1 MEEIMTYALFGYI
14 CGSILFA
21 RVAAALFH
29 QDREYEKSEDGNPGT
44 VNAFRYGGFW
54 CGLITLCGDLLKGFI
69 PVFLFAS
76 THEEEI
82 FFMPRRA
89 GACRAGAGTCLP
101 ALSPVSRRQ
110 RHSRVVWLSAWSDA
124 ILATVCD
131 TGRLFPAVFL
141 DRRHH
146 TKFSANPGHFSVQ
159 RVHDVSSFRCMRH
172 QSWFFVYDV
181 HRLSASAYEQG
192 TADEDEDRAWSQ
204 PISKAGSHFPAFFS
218 MSIFSWINCRV
229 SATEQT
235 SSSSCSE
242 SAKSRNASQT
252 EDSQIVNMLNCPSG
266 VIWMMFR

>member
-82 FFMPRRA
+82 FFMP
-89 GACRAGAGTCLP
+89 GALVLAA
-101 ALSPVSRRQ
+101 PVLGHAFPLFHRFRGGK

-124 ILATVCD
+124 ILASVCD
-131 TGRLFPAVFL
+131 TGRLFLAVFL

-146 TKFSANPGHFSVQ
+146 TKVFSEPWSLFCAARS
-159 RVHDVSSFRCMRH
+159 RC
-172 QSWFFVYDV
+172 FFVSVY
-181 HRLSASAYEQG
+181 AG
-192 TADEDEDRAWSQ
+192 
-204 PISKAGSHFPAFFS
+204 ISLGLFG
-218 MSIFSWINCRV
+218 
-229 SATEQT
+229 
-235 SSSSCSE
+235 
-242 SAKSRNASQT
+242 
-252 EDSQIVNMLNCPSG
+252 L
-266 VIWMMFR
+266 

>member
-82 FFMPRRA
+82 FFMP
-89 GACRAGAGTCLP
+89 GALVLAAPVLGHAFPLFHRFSGGKGIAVSFGCLLGLMP
-101 ALSPVSRRQ
+101 FWRPFV
-110 RHSRVVWLSAWSDA
+110 
-124 ILATVCD
+124 ILA
-131 TGRLFPAVFL
+131 GFFLLFSLIVVITPNF
-141 DRRHH
+141 
-146 TKFSANPGHFSVQ
+146 
-159 RVHDVSSFRCMRH
+159 
-172 QSWFFVYDV
+172 
-181 HRLSASAYEQG
+181 QG

-204 PISKAGSHFPAFFS
+204 PISKAGSHFLAFFS

-252 EDSQIVNMLNCPSG
+252 EDSQIVSMLNCPSG